1 MFFLQLKHELWK
13 LFGKKRT
20 YIGFGAFL
28 LVQVAV
34 ILMFRYTKAASA
46 IRRALEGGGY
56 PADTFITAGTI
67 ATQIVIPVAFLLLPL
82 YVSLVGGDLVAKEA
96 EDGTL
101 RMILARPIS
110 RLRLLSLKWVAG
122 ALFSFALSMMLGA
135 FGWILASFWF
145 PQGDLFAIQVETGG
159 PAGGFAIFTQ
169 SEGQWRYL
177 AAHLLLATKAIS
189 LLSLA
194 FLFSCFNMKPAA
206 ATIVAL
212 SVMFV
217 NVILMNIPWFADY
230 KTWFITHHLNLWQ
243 WMFLQRPP
251 VERMLESLC
260 LLLGYNVTFFA
271 IGAAAFQVRDIKS

>member
-28 LVQVAV
+28 LVQLAV
-34 ILMFRYTKAASA
+34 ILMFRYTTAAGA

-56 PADTFITAGTI
+56 SAVDFLTAGTI
-67 ATQIVIPVAFLLLPL
+67 ATQIVIPVAYLLLPL
-82 YVSLVGGDLVAKEA
+82 YVTLVGGDLVAKET
-96 EDGTL
+96 EDGTM

-110 RLRLLSLKWVAG
+110 RLRLLTLKWSAG
-122 ALFSFALSMMLGA
+122 TLFSFTLSLILGG
-135 FGWILASFWF
+135 FGWLLASFWF
-145 PQGDLFAIQVETGG
+145 PQGGLFAIQIDGGG
-159 PAGGFAIFTQ
+159 PGGGFAVFGPA
-169 SEGQWRYL
+169 EGAWRY
-177 AAHLLLATKAIS
+177 ATAHALLATKAVT

-206 ATIVAL
+206 ATILAL

-230 KTWFITHHLNLWQ
+230 KSWFLTHHLNLWQ
-243 WMFLQRPP
+243 WMFLQTTP
-251 VERMLESLC
+251 VTRMAESLC
-260 LLLGYNVTFFA
+260 LLFGFNVTFFA
-271 IGAAAFQVRDIKS
+271 IGAATFQVRDIKS

>member
-1 MFFLQLKHELWK
+1 VFFLQLKHELWK

-28 LVQVAV
+28 LVQFA
-34 ILMFRYTKAASA
+34 IIWMFRFTKAASA
-46 IRRALEGGGY
+46 LRRALEGGGY

-67 ATQIVIPVAFLLLPL
+67 ATQTVIPTAFLLLPL
-82 YVSLVGGDLVAKEA
+82 YVSLVAGDLVAKEA

-110 RLRLLSLKWVAG
+110 RLRLLTLKWFAG
-122 ALFSFALSMMLGA
+122 ALFSLTLSLMLGG
-135 FGWILASFWF
+135 FGWLLASFWF
-145 PQGDLFAIQVETGG
+145 PQGDVCAIQIEFGG
-159 PAGGFAIFTQ
+159 PQGGFAIFGP
-169 SEGQWRYL
+169 SEGAWRYT
-177 AAHLLLATKAIS
+177 AAHLLLGIKAITV
-189 LLSLA
+189 LSIA

-217 NVILMNIPWFADY
+217 SVILMNIPWFADY

-251 VERMLESLC
+251 WERMAESLS
-260 LLLGYNVTFFA
+260 LIAGYNITFFT
-271 IGAAAFQVRDIKS
+271 IGAAAFQMRDIKS